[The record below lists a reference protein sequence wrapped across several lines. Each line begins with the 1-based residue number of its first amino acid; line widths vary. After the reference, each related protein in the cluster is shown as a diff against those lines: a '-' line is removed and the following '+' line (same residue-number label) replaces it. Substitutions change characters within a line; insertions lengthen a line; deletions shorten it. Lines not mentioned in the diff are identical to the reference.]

1 MDFVTILGA
10 AVILGIFVVII
21 VIAMKKTNEKLNEAI
36 SNLTEEEKDYLLHT
50 EYQKAPDSDIAV
62 YAPALV
68 HSVKEKG
75 NGAALYLIFCDTYF
89 PNSDGDLSPADINIS
104 AAEYAE
110 HPVKKG
116 DKVFILLNGDKS
128 AKVAWNVK
136 AEA

>member
-89 PNSDGDLSPADINIS
+89 PKTFFCAAIYESP
-104 AAEYAE
+104 
-110 HPVKKG
+110 
-116 DKVFILLNGDKS
+116 LLKLCQSKTSRNTTPSKTYR
-128 AKVAWNVK
+128 
-136 AEA
+136 